1 MPPVINKEKCD
12 KCAGR
17 GYQVCVEVCPT
28 DVFLGSKKAAFPVV
42 TYPDE
47 CWHENAC
54 VLDCPVKGA
63 VTLRIPMPMTII
75 YK

>member
-12 KCAGR
+12 GCAGR
-17 GYQVCVEVCPT
+17 SEQLCVEVCLA
-28 DVFLGSKKAAFPVV
+28 DVFLGSKLGQPPVV

-47 CWHENAC
+47 CSYENAC
-54 VLDCPVKGA
+54 IIDCPIPGA
-63 VTLRIPMPMTII
+63 IKLRIPIPMWIP